1 MSDINATVDVK
12 QPLRTV
18 YNQWT
23 QFEEFPNFME
33 GIEEVTQVDETTLIW
48 RAQIAGIERTWRSR
62 IVKQEPDQAIEWVST
77 EGSRNSGR
85 VTFEALGPSTTRVQL
100 ALDLEPQDLVEKV
113 GQGLGLV
120 ARRAQEDLDR
130 FRQFIEDR
138 FSETGAWRGQIRDGE
153 VDGAGRSL
161 LEAPPDVDPE
171 GTGPSDSH
179 DRLETGGQT

>member
-1 MSDINATVDVK
+1 MSDVNATVDVS

-23 QFEEFPNFME
+23 QFEEFPNFMD
-33 GIEEVTQVDETTLIW
+33 GVEEVTQVDEATLIW
-48 RAQIAGIERTWRSR
+48 RARIAGIERTWRSR
-62 IVKQEPDQAIEWVST
+62 IVRQEPDQAIEWVST

-85 VTFEALGPSTTRVQL
+85 VTFEPLGPSTTRVQL
-100 ALDLEPQDLVEKV
+100 ALDLEPQDLAEKV

-120 ARRAQEDLDR
+120 ARRAQGDLDR

-138 FSETGAWRGQIRDGE
+138 FSETGAWRGQIRNGE
-153 VDGAGRSL
+153 VGGPGRSL

-171 GTGPSDSH
+171 GSGTPDS
-179 DRLETGGQT
+179 RNGLETGRQT

>member
-1 MSDINATVDVK
+1 MSDVNATVDVN

-33 GIEEVTQVDETTLIW
+33 GVEEVTQVDEATLIW
-48 RAQIAGIERTWRSR
+48 RAQIAGIERIWRSR
-62 IVKQEPDQAIEWVST
+62 IVKQEPDRVIEWVST

-85 VTFEALGPSTTRVQL
+85 VTFEPLGPRTTRVQL

-113 GQGLGLV
+113 GQGLGFV
-120 ARRAQEDLDR
+120 ARRAQGDLDR

-138 FSETGAWRGQIRDGE
+138 FSETGAWRGEIRGGE
-153 VDGAGRSL
+153 VDGAGRSPL
-161 LEAPPDVDPE
+161 QAPPDVDPE
-171 GTGPSDSH
+171 GSGPPDSR
-179 DRLETGGQT
+179 DGFGNGRQP

>member
-1 MSDINATVDVK
+1 MADVNATVDVN

-33 GIEEVTQVDETTLIW
+33 GIEEVIQVDEKTLIW

-62 IVKQEPDQAIEWVST
+62 IVEQEPDHAIEWVST

-85 VTFEALGPSTTRVQL
+85 VTFEPLGPSTTRVQL

-120 ARRAQEDLDR
+120 SRRAQEDLNR

-138 FSETGAWRGQIRDGE
+138 FSETGAWRGQIRNGE
-153 VDGAGRSL
+153 VDGAGRSP

-171 GTGPSDSH
+171 GSGTPHSRDGVDTG
-179 DRLETGGQT
+179 RRT